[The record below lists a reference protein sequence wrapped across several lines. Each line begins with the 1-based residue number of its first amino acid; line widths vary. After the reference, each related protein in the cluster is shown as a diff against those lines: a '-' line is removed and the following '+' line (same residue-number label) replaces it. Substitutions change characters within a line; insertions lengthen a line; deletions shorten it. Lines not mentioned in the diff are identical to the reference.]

1 MQTHKK
7 DAILINKR
15 RLFEQNKIRA
25 AKRKLFQAVGVYDRQ
40 TKNYLGSQ
48 GEWSPILLAHT
59 LNTIDFLKDIAKFE
73 NPQTRARSNSA
84 ILRQKGGKKESDG
97 DLFKAIPKVNTT
109 LSAEEQRK
117 QKVFDTVIAGISL
130 FQFALMAGEV
140 TNFFLSKIFKHVIG
154 K

>member
-48 GEWSPILLAHT
+48 GE
-59 LNTIDFLKDIAKFE
+59 
-73 NPQTRARSNSA
+73 
-84 ILRQKGGKKESDG
+84 
-97 DLFKAIPKVNTT
+97 
-109 LSAEEQRK
+109 
-117 QKVFDTVIAGISL
+117 
-130 FQFALMAGEV
+130 
-140 TNFFLSKIFKHVIG
+140 
-154 K
+154 